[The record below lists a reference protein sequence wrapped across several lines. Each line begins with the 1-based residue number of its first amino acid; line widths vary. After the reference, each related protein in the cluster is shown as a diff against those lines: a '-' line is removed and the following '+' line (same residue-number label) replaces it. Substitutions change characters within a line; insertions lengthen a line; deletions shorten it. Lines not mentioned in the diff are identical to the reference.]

1 MLKFKFMVIFSTVL
15 LFTSLLSTPIAGES
29 SAGERVELWFFWG
42 DGCDLCDNA
51 SFWLDDL
58 NATYPELIIHRKEV
72 FLDQEEQNR
81 YIQMME
87 ERGMTAS
94 WVPGFILE
102 DKVWEGFNE
111 IIADEIERLVEDRLE
126 YLTYGITSTGGA
138 FNGGTISLGPFGG
151 VEIYKQSLI
160 TATMLIALVDGFNPC
175 SLWVITVLL
184 AMILHTQS
192 RGRIAVVGVTFLLVT
207 AAVYG
212 LFITGLFTA
221 FTAATQIGRIRV
233 IVALLAMGFA
243 ALNVKDYF
251 FFGQGPSLSIP
262 DRFKPFIYRSGREI
276 TKQRPLLPA
285 LALTAVF
292 AAGVA
297 VVELPCTAGF
307 PAVWTGLLSEAG
319 LAGSSFIIFLLVY
332 LLVYLLIEILIVFTA
347 VVTMR
352 ITRLQ
357 ETHGRKLK
365 LIGGMFMAAIALVIL
380 IDPAIMERLTGSLY
394 IIGGALIVSGLI
406 IFGRWLW
413 FIMGAFED

>member
-1 MLKFKFMVIFSTVL
+1 MLKFKFVVISAAVL
-15 LFTSLLSTPIAGES
+15 LFVNLLAISTA
-29 SAGERVELWFFWG
+29 AERGAEEQFELWFFWG
-42 DGCDLCDNA
+42 DGCDLCETA
-51 SFWLDDL
+51 SIWLDDL
-58 NATYPELIIHRKEV
+58 NITYPDLVIHRKEV

-87 ERGMTAS
+87 ERGMIAS

-102 DKVWEGFNE
+102 DKVWEGFTEN
-111 IIADEIERLVEDRLE
+111 IADEIEQLVEDRLE
-126 YLTYGITSTGGA
+126 YLTYGITYTGGA
-138 FNGGTISLGPFGG
+138 FNGGTISLGPFGE

-175 SLWVITVLL
+175 SLWVITFLL

-192 RGRIAVVGVTFLLVT
+192 RGRIAVVGLTFLLVT

-221 FTAATQIGRIRV
+221 LTAATQIGRIRV

-262 DRFKPFIYRSGREI
+262 DRFKPSIYRSGREI

-307 PAVWTGLLSEAG
+307 PALWTGLLSEAG

-413 FIMGAFED
+413 FIMGTFED